1 MQRSLHPQRTDKEDV
16 AHRYTVEYHAAM
28 KKNEVL
34 PFVATWI
41 DLEIIILSEVH
52 QRNTI

>member
-1 MQRSLHPQRTDKEDV
+1 M
-16 AHRYTVEYHAAM
+16 YTQGLRFRIKKMWHIYTMEYYAAM

-34 PFVATWI
+34 PFAATWV